1 MSNAVW
7 LASYPKSG
15 NTWLRILIAAVLEGG
30 HLPDINALAG
40 AIASD
45 RRGFEA
51 ALLVD
56 SALLTED
63 ETEILRPA
71 ALIAQA
77 RSTWMQPAL
86 AGPKA
91 ILVAKV
97 HDRYAYLPGDT
108 ALLGARKVARGAIVI
123 VRDPRDIAVSLAHHL
138 GTSIDQSIANLNN
151 SDFCLSETR
160 DRPALQLRQRLGSWS
175 EHVES
180 WLDQDDL
187 PVCLLRYE
195 DLCRTP
201 EAELQRALDF
211 LGIEVSDD
219 LVGAA
224 VAAAAFVNLRATEQA
239 HGFIEWQQKERP
251 GGFFRQGKAE
261 AWRADLTPNQVSR
274 VEMAHAPVMRRLG
287 YSPEGCDYR

>member
-1 MSNAVW
+1 MSDAVW

-15 NTWLRILIAAVLEGG
+15 NTWLRILIAAVLNGG
-30 HLPDINALAG
+30 RLPDINALSG

-71 ALIAQA
+71 ALMAQA
-77 RSTWMQPAL
+77 RSAWIQPAI
-86 AGPKA
+86 AGVKA
-91 ILVAKV
+91 IPIVKV
-97 HDRYAYLPGDT
+97 HDRYAHLPGGA
-108 ALLGARKVARGAIVI
+108 ALLGARKVACGAIVV
-123 VRDPRDIAVSLAHHL
+123 VRDPRDIAVSLSHHL
-138 GTSIDQSIANLNN
+138 GTSIDQSIANLNS

-160 DRPALQLRQRLGSWS
+160 DRPALQLRQRLGNWS
-175 EHVES
+175 AHLGS

-187 PVCLLRYE
+187 PVCLMRYE

-201 EAELQRALDF
+201 EVELRRALDF

-219 LVGAA
+219 VVGAA
-224 VAAAAFVNLRATEQA
+224 VAAAAFGNLRAIEEA
-239 HGFIEWQQKERP
+239 HGFIEWPRKERL
-251 GGFFRQGKAE
+251 GGFFRQGKSE
-261 AWRADLTPNQVSR
+261 AWRADLTPIQVSR
-274 VEMAHAPVMRRLG
+274 IEMAHAAVMRRLG
-287 YSPEGCDYR
+287 YSLEG